1 MSFWPSHVRTI
12 VIVAW
17 AAAAVPACERGQATE
32 GEAAPQ
38 GAPECEAYASDY
50 ERCVSSIAPNPD
62 VAAHRSEATRQTL
75 AAAAAKDPA
84 SLDRLNERCRT
95 AREQLRTACQ

>member
-1 MSFWPSHVRTI
+1 MSFWRLHVRA
-12 VIVAW
+12 VVVVAW
-17 AAAAVPACERGQATE
+17 AVATLPACERGQTTESATPPE
-32 GEAAPQ
+32 

-50 ERCVSSIAPNPD
+50 ERCVSSIAPNPE
-62 VAAHRSEATRQTL
+62 VAAQRSETTRQTL
-75 AAAAAKDPA
+75 AAAAAKDPE